1 MKLGRIEKRKLKMR
15 RSEAVI
21 LFSVASQK
29 LAIAAQA
36 VEEIRNTDGLRSLH
50 QGMGPDKV
58 GKVKQVLERD
68 DEIYFVVDANQ
79 HLRMLSSRSARL
91 LLMRD
96 SDVAL
101 SVDAIDRM
109 AEVTVLHPLP
119 RAFRGEER
127 NWYRGLVLIG
137 EDVVPVLNPA
147 ALLSKPE
154 LAALRSRMM
163 RCARTDSATEM
174 TSSGRT
180 KSLPSRAAV
189 ALAARSNCS
198 RERGLAPRRRRALSR
213 VARPKATVYS
223 LTDWET

>member
-1 MKLGRIEKRKLKMR
+1 M
-15 RSEAVI
+15 I

-29 LAIAAQA
+29 LAIAAQE
-36 VEEIRNTDGLRSLH
+36 VEEIRNTDGLCSLH

-68 DEIYFVVDANQ
+68 DKFYFVVDANL
-79 HLRMLSSRSARL
+79 HLRMLSSRPARL

-96 SDVAL
+96 ADLAL

-147 ALLSKPE
+147 VLLSKSE
-154 LAALRSRMM
+154 LAALQTMLPKSESV
-163 RCARTDSATEM
+163 AAKGAASA
-174 TSSGRT
+174 
-180 KSLPSRAAV
+180 
-189 ALAARSNCS
+189 
-198 RERGLAPRRRRALSR
+198 
-213 VARPKATVYS
+213 
-223 LTDWET
+223 

>member
-29 LAIAAQA
+29 LAIAAQE
-36 VEEIRNTDGLRSLH
+36 VEEIRNTDGLCSLH

-68 DEIYFVVDANQ
+68 DKIYFVVDANQ

-147 ALLSKPE
+147 VLLSKPE
-154 LAALRSRMM
+154 LAALRAVLPKSESLVAMKG
-163 RCARTDSATEM
+163 AASA
-174 TSSGRT
+174 
-180 KSLPSRAAV
+180 
-189 ALAARSNCS
+189 
-198 RERGLAPRRRRALSR
+198 
-213 VARPKATVYS
+213 
-223 LTDWET
+223 

>member
-1 MKLGRIEKRKLKMR
+1 MKLGRIEKRKLKTR

-21 LFSVASQK
+21 LFSVASQR

-36 VEEIRNTDGLRSLH
+36 VEEIRNTDGLRPLQH
-50 QGMGPDKV
+50 GITLGKV
-58 GKVKQVLERD
+58 SKVKQVLERD
-68 DEIYFVVDANQ
+68 DKFYFVVDANL
-79 HLRMLSSRSARL
+79 HLRMLSSRPARL

-96 SDVAL
+96 ADLAL

-147 ALLSKPE
+147 VLLSKSE
-154 LAALRSRMM
+154 LAALQTMLPKSKSV
-163 RCARTDSATEM
+163 AAKGAASA
-174 TSSGRT
+174 
-180 KSLPSRAAV
+180 
-189 ALAARSNCS
+189 
-198 RERGLAPRRRRALSR
+198 
-213 VARPKATVYS
+213 
-223 LTDWET
+223 

>member
-1 MKLGRIEKRKLKMR
+1 MKLGRIEKRKLKTR

-29 LAIAAQA
+29 LAIAAQE
-36 VEEIRNTDGLRSLH
+36 VEEIRNIEGLRPLH
-50 QGMGPDKV
+50 QGLGPGKV
-58 GKVKQVLERD
+58 SKVKQVLERD
-68 DEIYFVVDANQ
+68 EKIYFVVDSNQ

-96 SDVAL
+96 AAL
-101 SVDAIDRM
+101 AVSVDAIDRM

-147 ALLSKPE
+147 SLLSKAE
-154 LAALRSRMM
+154 LSALETVLSKNESVATMKGAA
-163 RCARTDSATEM
+163 SA
-174 TSSGRT
+174 
-180 KSLPSRAAV
+180 
-189 ALAARSNCS
+189 
-198 RERGLAPRRRRALSR
+198 
-213 VARPKATVYS
+213 
-223 LTDWET
+223 

>member
-1 MKLGRIEKRKLKMR
+1 MKLGRIEKKRSKSR

-21 LFSVASQK
+21 LFSVASHR

-36 VEEIRNTDGLRSLH
+36 VEEIRNLEGLNPLH
-50 QGMGPDKV
+50 QGFGP
-58 GKVKQVLERD
+58 GKVSKVKSVLQRD
-68 DEIYFVVDANQ
+68 NKTYFVVDANM
-79 HLRMLSSRSARL
+79 HLRMLSSRPARL

-96 SDVAL
+96 SSLAL

-147 ALLSKPE
+147 ALMSKAELSALENTLPRAESLVTKG
-154 LAALRSRMM
+154 AA
-163 RCARTDSATEM
+163 SA
-174 TSSGRT
+174 
-180 KSLPSRAAV
+180 
-189 ALAARSNCS
+189 
-198 RERGLAPRRRRALSR
+198 
-213 VARPKATVYS
+213 
-223 LTDWET
+223 